1 MKLFLFLAIQL
12 LALPMLIWGSSFSGT
27 LVKGTISNSICP
39 VSLPFQQSGTGPLHS
54 GTVDTGTCSFS
65 AGGVTITG
73 EANGSAAA
81 NPFGTAAFDVS
92 SGAVTNGLDGHA
104 HTEADSFD
112 TITLVSPQI
121 NFTGGVTV
129 IAGTSYDLT
138 VADAN
143 SALQTASASIS
154 FQIGDIDGN
163 PLMFGPNAQ
172 HKLTSDGLTVKG
184 QISDQFTILA
194 CPCSFSFKI
203 VSMSDASNGAA
214 AGASDD
220 PFFVQLPPGWTYKL
234 ASQSATVP
242 EPTSLTLTLIGLI
255 ALVPCRHLLRKT

>member
-1 MKLFLFLAIQL
+1 MKLSLFLASQL
-12 LALPMLIWGSSFSGT
+12 LALPMLTWGSSFSGT
-27 LVKGTISNSICP
+27 LIKGDISNSLCP

-54 GTVDTGTCSFS
+54 GTIDTGTCSFA
-65 AGGVTITG
+65 AGGVTISG
-73 EANGSAAA
+73 EASGGAAA
-81 NPFGTAAFDVS
+81 NPFGTGPFDVS
-92 SGAVTNGLDGHA
+92 TGAITNGLDGHA

-112 TITLVSPQI
+112 TITLISPQI
-121 NFTGGVTV
+121 NYTGGVTV

-138 VADAN
+138 VAGAN
-143 SALQTASASIS
+143 SGLQAASASIS

-172 HKLTSDGLTVKG
+172 HKLTSDGLAVKG

-194 CPCSFSFKI
+194 CPCSFSFRI
-203 VSMSDASNGAA
+203 TAMSDASNGAA

-234 ASQSATVP
+234 ASQAATVP

-255 ALVPCRHLLRKT
+255 ALVPCRGLMRK